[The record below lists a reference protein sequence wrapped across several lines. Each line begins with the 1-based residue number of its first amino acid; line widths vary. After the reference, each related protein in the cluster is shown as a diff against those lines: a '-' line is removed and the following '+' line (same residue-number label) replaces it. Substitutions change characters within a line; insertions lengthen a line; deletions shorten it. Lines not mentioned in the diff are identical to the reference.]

1 MSALTAQQR
10 KNLPKED
17 FAFPDKAPAH
27 GSYPIDTVSRARN
40 ALARVS
46 QFGSEREK
54 TIVRAKV
61 KKRFPHI
68 HVGS

>member
-1 MSALTAQQR
+1 MSKLTTDER
-10 KNLPKED
+10 NDLPNSD
-17 FAFPDKAPAH
+17 FALPGGH
-27 GSYPIDTVSRARN
+27 YPIHDENHARN

-61 KKRFPHI
+61 KARYPNI
-68 HVGS
+68 HVDR